1 MPGKVA
7 TVAAAAIALAAALLS
22 TGAAADDVAE
32 FYRSNRVRIVVG
44 HPPGTAGDAHAR
56 LLGRHLGRY
65 LPGAPAVI
73 VQNMPGA
80 GGLIAA
86 NYLYAA
92 APADGSVLA
101 TFSHDMPMLALL
113 GENANVRFDPLK
125 LGWLGSSSG
134 YEDDALLLL
143 VHEGAAFV
151 TIDDARGES
160 RRELVLGVTG
170 EHARGSDVPVALRE
184 PAGVNLN
191 LLFGGAAE
199 EATGG
204 AVPHLLRQVL
214 GLNLKVISGFP
225 DSNAIDAAIARGE
238 IDGRM
243 ASLSAIRASRPQWL
257 TSSGPMRVLMQFGR
271 ATRHP
276 AFAEAPT
283 ARELAGD
290 EATRELIALAEIPY
304 MMSRPYAVPPGVPA
318 GRARAL
324 ASAFA
329 AVHEDAAFR
338 AGAARL
344 GFDVSLVG
352 PEAMRQLLDRIIEAP
367 AELRDRLRKARAGGG
382 E

>member
-1 MPGKVA
+1 MPRKMR
-7 TVAAAAIALAAALLS
+7 TIAAAAIALAAALLP
-22 TGAAADDVAE
+22 TGAATDDIAE
-32 FYRSNRVRIVVG
+32 FYRSNRVRIVAG
-44 HPPGTAGDAHAR
+44 HLPGTAGDAHAR

-65 LPGAPAVI
+65 LPGGSVVI

-101 TFSHDMPMLALL
+101 TFSHDIPMLALL

-143 VHEGAAFV
+143 VHNGAGFA
-151 TIDDARGES
+151 TIEDARGES
-160 RRELVLGVTG
+160 GRELVLGVTG

-199 EATGG
+199 EATSG

-257 TSSGPMRVLMQFGR
+257 GPSGSMRALMQFGR
-271 ATRHP
+271 ASRHP

-290 EATRELIALAEIPY
+290 EATREIIALAEMPY
-304 MMSRPYAVPPGVPA
+304 MMSRAYATPPGVPPA
-318 GRARAL
+318 RAHAL

-329 AVHEDAAFR
+329 AVHDDAGFR

-344 GFDVSLVG
+344 GFDVSPIG
-352 PEAMRQLLDRIIEAP
+352 PEQLRRLLGRIAEAP
-367 AELRDRLRKARAGGG
+367 AELRDRLRKVRAGGG